1 MKPVEKPF
9 DYARAKP
16 LDQEKSSLSLAEIYE
31 QEFLK
36 QTQVCVILYAYW
48 LVVLIPSKAE
58 CEEKED
64 QRHTEVKE
72 LMVKLFHKLDAL
84 SNFHFTPKPVF
95 LTNTKSELI
104 NVFSVSL
111 NLM

>member
-36 QTQVCVILYAYW
+36 QTQVYTDTIL
-48 LVVLIPSKAE
+48 
-58 CEEKED
+58 D
-64 QRHTEVKE
+64 
-72 LMVKLFHKLDAL
+72 
-84 SNFHFTPKPVF
+84 VF
-95 LTNTKSELI
+95 IE
-104 NVFSVSL
+104 
-111 NLM
+111 

>member
-36 QTQVCVILYAYW
+36 QTQVGICNL
-48 LVVLIPSKAE
+48 LVAS
-58 CEEKED
+58 
-64 QRHTEVKE
+64 TE
-72 LMVKLFHKLDAL
+72 
-84 SNFHFTPKPVF
+84 
-95 LTNTKSELI
+95 
-104 NVFSVSL
+104 
-111 NLM
+111 

>member
-36 QTQVCVILYAYW
+36 QTKVCVILTICL
-48 LVVLIPSKAE
+48 LVSCITTL
-58 CEEKED
+58 
-64 QRHTEVKE
+64 QG
-72 LMVKLFHKLDAL
+72 
-84 SNFHFTPKPVF
+84 
-95 LTNTKSELI
+95 
-104 NVFSVSL
+104 
-111 NLM
+111 